1 MAGDELL
8 KKPPE
13 NLKDAIDWILWFHG
27 YGRTIPVITNY
38 TKLAKTLRDN
48 REFTDAKK
56 QAFDDKEPEG
66 IIKKLA
72 EEKLGRGFLGYVSQ
86 GGSPNFSGDSGIIKN
101 GNGYTSA
108 YLTESGNIT
117 ENDEALAQIFLG
129 AAAITFFGLSFFA
142 WKCRQTHGGWNR
154 ESLIGSGITSGLGPF
169 MKNMGYDPTY
179 LNKSMLGSQ
188 LAQLLTSGQGFDG
201 LVKPETQI
209 IYDNF
214 VRKLE
219 TQYNPQTNALNSPLT
234 ACYKFARVYF
244 TSKFKRGEPVD
255 ATLTSIKAALES
267 FKSLCRSSASDL
279 YDQIGSFISES
290 MTAPSSPKTE
300 NKANE
305 PSPAGPVAGTL
316 TTLGLGGGA
325 AAAYF
330 LNIGGAKTLVNGLL
344 RIG

>member
-38 TKLAKTLRDN
+38 TKLAKTLRDYQ
-48 REFTDAKK
+48 EFTDAKK

-86 GGSPNFSGDSGIIKN
+86 GGGFNFDDSGIIKN

-129 AAAITFFGLSFFA
+129 TAAITFFGLSFLA

-154 ESLIGSGITSGLGPF
+154 ESLIGSGINSGLGKF

-179 LNKSMLGSQ
+179 LNGNKRGKDV
-188 LAQLLTSGQGFDG
+188 AQLLEDGETGFDG

-255 ATLTSIKAALES
+255 ATLTSIKAALET
-267 FKSLCRSSASDL
+267 FKSSCRSSASDL
-279 YDQIGSFISES
+279 FDQIGSFIFES

-325 AAAYF
+325 AAAYVF
-330 LNIGGAKTLVNGLL
+330 NLGGTKTLVNGLL
-344 RIG
+344 KIS